1 MHKENLNETAKKR
14 IKIMSET
21 NDGFEIA
28 EEDLKIRGPGEVLG
42 KRQSGLPEFNVADL
56 TYDSDILEDAKLFAE
71 EIIHSDPKL
80 KNKNNKNLKDLLYI
94 HERDAAIKTLL
105 AG

>member
-1 MHKENLNETAKKR
+1 MNY
-14 IKIMSET
+14 SEIIPI
-21 NDGFEIA
+21 NQDVVSSA

-71 EIIHSDPKL
+71 EIIHNDPKL
-80 KNKNNKNLKDLLYI
+80 KDKNNKNLKDLLYI